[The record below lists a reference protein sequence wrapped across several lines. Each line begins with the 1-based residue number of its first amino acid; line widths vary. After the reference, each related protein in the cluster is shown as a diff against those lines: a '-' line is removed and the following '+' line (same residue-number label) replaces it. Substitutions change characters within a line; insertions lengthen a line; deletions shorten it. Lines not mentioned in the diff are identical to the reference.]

1 MFKRF
6 VSDQIPEDPFL
17 SMTWTIQTQGNYYN
31 TSVQKQKRKKKIP
44 VTLAFTAPRRQ
55 YTPHDTLIITNVS
68 DSADYCCLLFNQG
81 ELQ

>member
-1 MFKRF
+1 MDHSNPRKLLQHQH
-6 VSDQIPEDPFL
+6 SKTE
-17 SMTWTIQTQGNYYN
+17 
-31 TSVQKQKRKKKIP
+31 KKKKIP

-55 YTPHDTLIITNVS
+55 YTSHDTLIITNVS